1 MSLEASSAAN
11 RAEITRLR
19 NKLLAHWLGCVEEPM
34 VEAID
39 KWGSV
44 GAALEALRQG
54 GFCRLRP
61 IVPEPLN
68 PIAAFIAAF
77 HLGDPV
83 GPRDSWRPWKRG
95 KALEVESERVRRATS
110 KGAAAETPRRAG
122 RKPARAKPVAH

>member
-1 MSLEASSAAN
+1 MPLEATSAAN

-44 GAALEALRQG
+44 GAALEALRTG
-54 GFCRLRP
+54 GFVRLRP
-61 IVPEPLN
+61 IPPEPLG

-83 GPRDSWRPWKRG
+83 GPRDSWRPWKRS
-95 KALEVESERVRRATS
+95 KAMKVESERVRRVTS
-110 KGAAAETPRRAG
+110 KAAASTPKSAS
-122 RKPARAKPVAH
+122 RKPARAKAKTA